1 MDEKQIRW
9 ALGAPAVALLLA
21 LGACGDH
28 RGGVENTEMPV
39 VERPNVEI
47 NRQGTE
53 GATAE
58 TEPDKERRATAIM
71 GGAGAGPEQGG
82 VAMDA
87 RIVDEVR
94 KVLQSDNELAG
105 LKIDVS
111 SQDGQVV
118 LHGRAPDPAARE
130 RATHLVRGVREVKS
144 VENLLTLG

>member
-1 MDEKQIRW
+1 MDEKQMRR
-9 ALGAPAVALLLA
+9 ALVAPAVVLLLA

-53 GATAE
+53 GATADAQ
-58 TEPDKERRATAIM
+58 PDKERRATAIM
-71 GGAGAGPEQGG
+71 GGAGAGAQQG

-87 RIVDEVR
+87 RIVEEVR
-94 KVLQSDNELAG
+94 KALQADAELASM
-105 LKIDVS
+105 KIDVS
-111 SQDGQVV
+111 SQEGQVV

-130 RATHLVRGVREVKS
+130 RATHLVRGVREVRS